1 MSFSTDKKKT
11 NTTKEQEVQQVKEDP
26 KKEFKT
32 DLLSMLHA
40 QATESATPA
49 TYQNLTNRSVK
60 IGVVNYEI
68 MKRYAF
74 ETNRKLKDVL
84 DEAIYEYVE
93 NNIDKILEKCE
104 PSMRNILEEHKT
116 TGK

>member
-1 MSFSTDKKKT
+1 MSFSTDKKKPK
-11 NTTKEQEVQQVKEDP
+11 TTKEQEVQQVKEDP
-26 KKEFKT
+26 KKDLKT
-32 DLLSMLHA
+32 DLLNMVQA
-40 QATESATPA
+40 QATESEAPA

-74 ETNRKLKDVL
+74 ETNRKMKDVL
-84 DEAIYEYVE
+84 DEAIYRYIE
-93 NNIDKILEKCE
+93 NNIDKIVEKCE
-104 PSMRNILEEHKT
+104 PSIKSILKEHKS